1 MEFVGN
7 QINFKT
13 VLATLTV
20 AFFIGRINLFE
31 GTFPATVA
39 LITVMVAVSTV
50 YIYLVPVIAVAMLT
64 YGGAVLNLYG
74 DMMAMIFCGIFFLF
88 FHNHRFTINQ
98 RTSVAV
104 AAVIVFNC
112 AYYAYGHLT
121 YLLSIETMIKETI
134 AVIVFIV
141 GRFLISML
149 NRFVGRLMDRRKV
162 DISIKTFVKSL
173 VNILLTILL
182 IISVVGALGV
192 ETTSFAAL
200 LASAGVAVG
209 MALSGNLQN
218 FAGGLIVLLFKP
230 YKVGD
235 WIESQG
241 VSGTVKEIQIFHT
254 ILTTGDNKVIYIPN
268 GAMSSG
274 VVTNYNTQTTRR
286 VEWIVGVDYGE
297 DYDKVQQIVTDI
309 LAADKR
315 ILKDPAPFIALHALD
330 ASSVNVVA
338 RVWVNSADYWGVYF
352 DINKAI
358 YATFNEKGIN
368 FPFPQL
374 TVHQGN

>member
-1 MEFVGN
+1 MLLLLQATQLADSTQVAAE
-7 QINFKT
+7 K
-13 VLATLTV
+13 VLEQTIAQAEGLDKLTIITQQLLDFGIR
-20 AFFIGRINLFE
+20 AGERIL
-31 GTFPATVA
+31 
-39 LITVMVAVSTV
+39 
-50 YIYLVPVIAVAMLT
+50 IAVL
-64 YGGAVLNLYG
+64 
-74 DMMAMIFCGIFFLF
+74 
-88 FHNHRFTINQ
+88 
-98 RTSVAV
+98 
-104 AAVIVFNC
+104 
-112 AYYAYGHLT
+112 
-121 YLLSIETMIKETI
+121 
-134 AVIVFIV
+134 VFIV

-149 NRFVGRLMDRRKV
+149 NKFIRRLMDKRKV

-254 ILTTGDNKVIYIPN
+254 ILTTGDNKTIYVPN

-286 VEWIVGVDYGE
+286 VEWIIGIDYGE
-297 DYDKVQQIVTDI
+297 DYEKVRQIVSDI
-309 LAADKR
+309 LTADKR
-315 ILKDPAPFIALHALD
+315 ILGEPAPFIALHALD
-330 ASSVNVVA
+330 ASSVNVIA
-338 RVWVNSADYWGVYF
+338 RVWVNSPDYWGVYF
-352 DINKAI
+352 DVNKSI
-358 YATFNEKGIN
+358 YETFNKEGIN

>member
-1 MEFVGN
+1 MLLLLQATQVADSTQVAAE
-7 QINFKT
+7 K
-13 VLATLTV
+13 VLEQAIAQAEGLDKLT
-20 AFFIGRINLFE
+20 
-31 GTFPATVA
+31 
-39 LITVMVAVSTV
+39 LITQQL
-50 YIYLVPVIAVAMLT
+50 I
-64 YGGAVLNLYG
+64 
-74 DMMAMIFCGIFFLF
+74 DFGIRAGERIL
-88 FHNHRFTINQ
+88 I
-98 RTSVAV
+98 
-104 AAVIVFNC
+104 AAV
-112 AYYAYGHLT
+112 
-121 YLLSIETMIKETI
+121 
-134 AVIVFIV
+134 VFIV

-149 NRFVGRLMDRRKV
+149 NKFIRRLMDKRKV

-254 ILTTGDNKVIYIPN
+254 ILTTGDNKTIYVPN

-286 VEWIVGVDYGE
+286 VEWIIGIDYGE
-297 DYDKVQQIVTDI
+297 DYEKVRQIVSDI

-315 ILKDPAPFIALHALD
+315 ILEDPAPFIALHALD
-330 ASSVNVVA
+330 ASSVNVIA
-338 RVWVNSADYWGVYF
+338 RVWVNSSDYWGVYF
-352 DINKAI
+352 DVNKTV
-358 YATFNEKGIN
+358 YETFNKKGIN